1 MLLLMFVFTI
11 VAAVA
16 SAVDAPIPVAAGVVS
31 ADAVNIGGTG
41 VGLVVVASAASVP
54 VSDKGC
60 AGSWVSYHALNGPG
74 FSRNPEPLA
83 LSVSLSCIRCR
94 QWYSNIA

>member
-41 VGLVVVASAASVP
+41 VGLVVVASAASV
-54 VSDKGC
+54 
-60 AGSWVSYHALNGPG
+60 AGLPALPAACLAELHAVFIR
-74 FSRNPEPLA
+74 FSCCL
-83 LSVSLSCIRCR
+83 
-94 QWYSNIA
+94 